1 MHLHQ
6 KDKIQSLLNVLR
18 PQPNLEHV
26 IVNIFPH
33 SPHLYY
39 TSPCWREKKEVLV
52 IFLLDGRDLELRP
65 PQAD

>member
-1 MHLHQ
+1 MHLHK

-18 PQPNLEHV
+18 SQLNLEHV

-33 SPHLYY
+33 SPLLYY